1 MHYTP
6 PSIPRLLDKRVQS
19 HSLRTL
25 KDNTKLT
32 DFCSNDYLGLARS
45 AALAD
50 RVLQQMSE
58 YQDKNRLNGAT
69 GSRLIS
75 GNADWIEE
83 IEYKMA
89 QYFESETGLIFSSGY
104 MANMGVWSS
113 IPQRGDTV
121 LYDEL
126 SHACI
131 KDGIRLSLANRFPF
145 KHNDLPDL
153 QKKIQQSTGN
163 IYIAIE
169 SIYSMDGD
177 EAPIEEIVTLAKQ
190 YGAYIIIDE
199 AHSTGIR
206 ALKGQGSVV
215 EKALQSDIFIR
226 VHTFGKAMGT
236 HGAFVACSQI
246 VKDYLINFSR
256 PFIYTTAPAPHQ
268 LLSMY
273 NGILYLESHTD
284 LITNLNSKI
293 DFFRKEIAKTDLH
306 FIQSRSPIQAIMIS
320 GVEAV
325 KKKAIYCQENG
336 FDVRPILSPTVR
348 EGQERIR
355 ICLHTYNTDVEIKNL
370 VQTLS
375 K

>member
-1 MHYTP
+1 
-6 PSIPRLLDKRVQS
+6 
-19 HSLRTL
+19 
-25 KDNTKLT
+25 
-32 DFCSNDYLGLARS
+32 
-45 AALAD
+45 
-50 RVLQQMSE
+50 MSE

-215 EKALQSDIFIR
+215 EKALQSDIFISER
-226 VHTFGKAMGT
+226 
-236 HGAFVACSQI
+236 
-246 VKDYLINFSR
+246 L
-256 PFIYTTAPAPHQ
+256 
-268 LLSMY
+268 
-273 NGILYLESHTD
+273 
-284 LITNLNSKI
+284 
-293 DFFRKEIAKTDLH
+293 
-306 FIQSRSPIQAIMIS
+306 
-320 GVEAV
+320 
-325 KKKAIYCQENG
+325 
-336 FDVRPILSPTVR
+336 FD
-348 EGQERIR
+348 
-355 ICLHTYNTDVEIKNL
+355 
-370 VQTLS
+370 
-375 K
+375 